1 MPTAI
6 NCSLKHKN
14 TGVILSFYDVSRT
27 HTHFRYRL
35 VQLWFPTKPWGKF
48 NRPLKQSTNT
58 LGVTP
63 SFKRVSH
70 THTLDTGWYRIG
82 FPTKSLGKIELFSET
97 KHNNI
102 RRILSFKS
110 VTHTHTLTTGLVQIW
125 SLTEVAREIES

>member
-1 MPTAI
+1 MRITVISRFFLYKALEIELFSGKDSTMPTGI
-6 NCSLKHKN
+6 KLFSEKHKN
-14 TGVILSFYDVSRT
+14 TWGNSVFLNVSRT

-35 VQLWFPTKPWGKF
+35 VQLWFPTRHWEKF
-48 NRPLKQSTNT
+48 NCSLKQSTNT

-97 KHNNI
+97 KHKNT
-102 RRILSFKS
+102 RRNTVF
-110 VTHTHTLTTGLVQIW
+110 
-125 SLTEVAREIES
+125 